1 MCVSPDQQCCC
12 SITNILILVAGSLKD
27 LYVNM
32 RMLRTSIHPTFFL
45 SGRIS
50 LLFIYREFFRTFLPK
65 DVDHIAK
72 NRKMVNCGVVAF
84 DLVKG

>member
-1 MCVSPDQQCCC
+1 MYPLTDCAAVPFV
-12 SITNILILVAGSLKD
+12 TNIFILVAGFEKFVCEHLD
-27 LYVNM
+27 VM
-32 RMLRTSIHPTFFL
+32 SIHPTFFL
-45 SGRIS
+45 SCHMS

-72 NRKMVNCGVVAF
+72 TKKMVNCGVVAF